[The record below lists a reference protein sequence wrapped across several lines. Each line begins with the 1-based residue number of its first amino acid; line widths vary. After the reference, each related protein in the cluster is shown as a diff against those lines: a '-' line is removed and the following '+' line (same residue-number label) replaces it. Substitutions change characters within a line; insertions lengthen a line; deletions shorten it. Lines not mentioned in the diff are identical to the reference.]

1 MYPSCFTPFHKLSP
15 SLSLSLSLS
24 LCNHINNKPLFFQ
37 TLAQSYYTKTLI
49 FLSLNL
55 SRDLAAFSGDVIP
68 ANS

>member
-1 MYPSCFTPFHKLSP
+1 MYVPLLFHTISQTV
-15 SLSLSLSLS
+15 SLSLA

-49 FLSLNL
+49 PLSLNL
-55 SRDLAAFSGDVIP
+55 SSDLAAFSGDVIP